1 MLIIYIVYFCIRI
14 MHPTVVLARDWSNQP
29 EIHESFTLNDLSLI
43 LVLNIALISMSILKF
58 MTYMAIF
65 DAFGQLV
72 NLLLYVFIDILPF
85 TFFFFFWVL
94 VFGELY
100 QIVGV

>member
-1 MLIIYIVYFCIRI
+1 MLIIYIVYFCIRWQ
-14 MHPTVVLARDWSNQP
+14 HPTVVLASDWSKQP
-29 EIHESFTLNDLSLI
+29 EIHDRLTLTGLSVI
-43 LVLNIALISMSILKF
+43 LVLNIVLISMSILKL